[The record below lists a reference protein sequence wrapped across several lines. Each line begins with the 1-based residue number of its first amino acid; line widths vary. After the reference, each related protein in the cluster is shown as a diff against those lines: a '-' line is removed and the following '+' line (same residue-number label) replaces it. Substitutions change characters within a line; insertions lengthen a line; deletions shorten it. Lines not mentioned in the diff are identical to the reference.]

1 MNLNKQ
7 ERYNKIVKRLPI
19 LRDIKEEFWDI
30 VYEPQEGDMPPLLTN
45 RPISKEKEFEIDLI
59 NKEVSDFLKKENILF
74 VSSLNNNG

>member
-1 MNLNKQ
+1 MSINMNSIKVGD
-7 ERYNKIVKRLPI
+7 KIFHSCKLFLPYYI
-19 LRDIKEEFWDI
+19 QDI
-30 VYEPQEGDMPPLLTN
+30 PPLLTN